1 MQPAHVLMIAATILT
16 LSSTSAF
23 SDTTI
28 NFDPFLMRECPQAD
42 GSALYTNK
50 DLPGCKLMTLK
61 ELSVVPSLDDMPTYR
76 PTVATAPHY
85 DIPPYPDRNQTGMTG
100 GGQTVPDW
108 AKDWHASIASSGSV
122 QAEVCSMYGEWL
134 HLNQKTRGG
143 FFYGTDPSYGGD
155 LSGRNQRGR
164 ELFVLR
170 QRAISSHYRECLG
183 QDLCRSAVRNESVQG
198 ERPRGARLSEGL
210 GTPHFL

>member
-1 MQPAHVLMIAATILT
+1 MQPTHVFMIAATILT

-28 NFDPFLMRECPQAD
+28 KSDPFLMRECPQAD

-50 DLPGCKLMTLK
+50 DLPGCTLMTLK

-108 AKDWHASIASSGSV
+108 AKDWHASLASSGSV

-155 LSGRNQRGR
+155 LSGRNQRGPSYSFYDNARYVTLSSIFGRGFVPIGCPVTSRSRR
-164 ELFVLR
+164 EAGGC
-170 QRAISSHYRECLG
+170 QAI
-183 QDLCRSAVRNESVQG
+183 
-198 ERPRGARLSEGL
+198 
-210 GTPHFL
+210 

>member
-1 MQPAHVLMIAATILT
+1 MQPTYVLMIAATIFT

-28 NFDPFLMRECPQAD
+28 ASDPFLMRECPQAD

-61 ELSVVPSLDDMPTYR
+61 ELSIVPSLDDMPTYR
-76 PTVATAPHY
+76 PSPATAPRY
-85 DIPPYPDRNQTGMTG
+85 DISPSQDRTQAGMIG
-100 GGQTVPDW
+100 RGQTVPDW
-108 AKDWHASIASSGSV
+108 AKDWYASIAPSGSI

-134 HLNQKTRGG
+134 HLVQKTRGG

-155 LSGRNQRGR
+155 LSGRNQRGASYSFYDQAR
-164 ELFVLR
+164 YMSLAKLFGPGFVP
-170 QRAISSHYRECLG
+170 IGC
-183 QDLCRSAVRNESVQG
+183 
-198 ERPRGARLSEGL
+198 P
-210 GTPHFL
+210 

>member
-1 MQPAHVLMIAATILT
+1 MQPIQVLMIAATFLT

-28 NFDPFLMRECPQAD
+28 AFDPLLMRECPQAD
-42 GSALYTNK
+42 GTALYTNK

-85 DIPPYPDRNQTGMTG
+85 DIPPYADRNQSGITN

-122 QAEVCSMYGEWL
+122 QAEVCSKYGEWL
-134 HLNQKTRGG
+134 HLNEKTRGG

-155 LSGRNQRGR
+155 LSGRNQRGPSYSFYDNAR
-164 ELFVLR
+164 YVTLSSIFGRGFVP
-170 QRAISSHYRECLG
+170 IGC
-183 QDLCRSAVRNESVQG
+183 
-198 ERPRGARLSEGL
+198 P
-210 GTPHFL
+210 

>member
-1 MQPAHVLMIAATILT
+1 MQPTHVLVIAAMFLT

-23 SDTTI
+23 SDTTVA
-28 NFDPFLMRECPQAD
+28 FDPFLMRECPQAD

-50 DLPGCKLMTLK
+50 DLPGCTLMTLK

-76 PTVATAPHY
+76 PTLATAPHY

-122 QAEVCSMYGEWL
+122 HAEVCSMYGEWL

-155 LSGRNQRGR
+155 LSGRNQRGPSYSFYDNAR
-164 ELFVLR
+164 FVT
-170 QRAISSHYRECLG
+170 
-183 QDLCRSAVRNESVQG
+183 
-198 ERPRGARLSEGL
+198 LSRMF
-210 GTPHFL
+210 GTGFVPIGCP

>member
-1 MQPAHVLMIAATILT
+1 MQPTRVFAIAAIILT
-16 LSSTSAF
+16 LSATSAF

-28 NFDPFLMRECPQAD
+28 AFDPLLMRECPQAD
-42 GSALYTNK
+42 GNALYTNK

-61 ELSVVPSLDDMPTYR
+61 ELSVVPSLDNMPTYR
-76 PTVATAPHY
+76 PTLATAPHY

-100 GGQTVPDW
+100 GGKTVPDW

-155 LSGRNQRGR
+155 LSGRNQRGPSYSFYDNAR
-164 ELFVLR
+164 FVT
-170 QRAISSHYRECLG
+170 
-183 QDLCRSAVRNESVQG
+183 
-198 ERPRGARLSEGL
+198 LSRMF
-210 GTPHFL
+210 GTGFVPIGCQ

>member
-1 MQPAHVLMIAATILT
+1 MQPAHLLMIAATTLT
-16 LSSTSAF
+16 LSSTSVFA
-23 SDTTI
+23 DTTI
-28 NFDPFLMRECPQAD
+28 PFDPFLMRECPQAD

-50 DLPGCKLMTLK
+50 DVPGCKLMTLK

-122 QAEVCSMYGEWL
+122 QAEVCSKYGEWL
-134 HLNQKTRGG
+134 HLNEKTRGG
-143 FFYGTDPSYGGD
+143 FFYGTDPRMAEIFLEEISAGRAIRSTTMLATSHCPRFSDGD
-155 LSGRNQRGR
+155 L
-164 ELFVLR
+164 
-170 QRAISSHYRECLG
+170 Y
-183 QDLCRSAVRNESVQG
+183 RSAVHKAGPFQFEYWAND
-198 ERPRGARLSEGL
+198 
-210 GTPHFL
+210 